1 MTPAALNREQ
11 AAEYVGV
18 SPNSF
23 DKLVCA
29 GRMPKPRSY
38 QPDLDRIIW
47 LRQELEE
54 ALNALRTHSVK
65 ASPYHGVKL

>member
-23 DKLVCA
+23 DKLVSA
-29 GRMPKPRSY
+29 GRMPKARTY
-38 QPDLDRIIW
+38 QPDLERIVW
-47 LRQELEE
+47 LRNELVRELGK
-54 ALNALRTHSVK
+54 AGLLR
-65 ASPYHGVKL
+65 GMEWE

>member
-29 GRMPKPRSY
+29 GRMPKARTY
-38 QPDLDRIIW
+38 APDVERIVW
-47 LRQELEE
+47 LRSELDE
-54 ALNALRTHSVK
+54 ALNELRTHAAK
-65 ASPYHGVKL
+65 ARPYEGVEL

>member
-23 DKLVCA
+23 DKLVSA

-38 QPDLDRIIW
+38 QPELDRIVW
-47 LRQELEE
+47 LRGELDE
-54 ALNALRTHSVK
+54 ALNGLRTHSVK
-65 ASPYHGVKL
+65 ANPYHGVKL